1 MRPRPPRVAL
11 VATLLLVAL
20 PALGEEKAPALSVP
34 FLQGRPFAEL
44 LKKARAEKKGVMVDV
59 YATWCGPC
67 KLMDRTTFSDHT
79 VGDWARKNV
88 VAAKVDAEK
97 GEGRR
102 IAQRYMV
109 GSFPTVLFLDASGN
123 ELDRILGVYP
133 PGPFVATATATL
145 AGTSP
150 LQTAIQKLHKSWT
163 PDEASQIATL
173 LAQRQDVAR
182 LRPIVVRLVSED
194 ASPETSYQLLTLL
207 AALEDFG
214 GRLSPETADL
224 VATVLPRIGNDPRR
238 GALAV
243 FLGREQVRRGES
255 AAAKATAN
263 AALAALGDSSPYAAD
278 LFAVVGAAERK
289 AGRHD
294 AAIAAFRKAVALVE
308 AANVPPSA
316 RGEKQMDLAEAL
328 AGAGKADAAKTAL
341 AAALERWP
349 NDPKAWTR
357 AAHVSLGL
365 KETPKAV
372 EQARRAV
379 ALTQGEDA
387 GAQAALGAALRAS
400 GDAAGSAAAWKRAQE
415 LEPDNPDYRRSTA
428 GAAPKPAAKAS

>member
-1 MRPRPPRVAL
+1 MRPRPLRAGL
-11 VATLLLVAL
+11 VATALLVGL
-20 PALGEEKAPALSVP
+20 PAFGEEKAPALSVP
-34 FLQGRPFAEL
+34 FLQGRPFAEM

-67 KLMDRTTFSDHT
+67 KLMDRTTFSDRT
-79 VGDWARKNV
+79 VGDWAKKNV
-88 VAAKVDAEK
+88 VAVKVDAER

-109 GSFPTVLFLDASGN
+109 GSFPTVLFLDAAGN
-123 ELDRILGVYP
+123 ELDRVLGVYP
-133 PGPFVATATATL
+133 PEPFVATATATL

-150 LQTAIQKLHKSWT
+150 LQSAIQKLHKNWS
-163 PDEASQIATL
+163 PDEASQIASL
-173 LAQRQDVAR
+173 LAQRHDVAR

-194 ASPETSYQLLTLL
+194 SSPETSYQLLTLL
-207 AALEDFG
+207 AALEDFD

-224 VATVLPRIGNDPRR
+224 VATVLPRTGNDPQR

-278 LFAVVGAAERK
+278 LFAVLGTAERK
-289 AGRHD
+289 SGRHD
-294 AAIAAFRKAVALVE
+294 AGIAAFRRAVALVE

-328 AGAGKADAAKTAL
+328 AGAGKADAARTAL

-357 AAHVSLGL
+357 AAHLSLGL

-379 ALTQGEDA
+379 ALSQGEDA

-400 GDAAGSAAAWKRAQE
+400 GDAAGSAAAWKRARE
-415 LEPDNPDYRRSTA
+415 LEPDNPEYRKNTA
-428 GAAPKPAAKAS
+428 GAASKAGAKAS